1 MVKERAMNQKSLEN
15 NQTKHLVWGIDF
27 KKIKRIDYFMWMNF
41 LNKDLDKWK
50 GIGDWISKCIED

>member
-15 NQTKHLVWGIDF
+15 NQTKHLVWGKGF

-50 GIGDWISKCIED
+50 GIGGWISKCIED

>member
-1 MVKERAMNQKSLEN
+1 MNQKSLEN
-15 NQTKHLVWGIDF
+15 NQPKHLVWGIDF